1 MMKKKYFI
9 HESSFIDKNASIGE
23 NTKIWYFSNI
33 LNNCIIGKNCVI
45 GQNVMIG
52 PNVKIGNNCKIQN
65 NVSIYQAVELE
76 DYVFCGPSC
85 VFTNVINPRSG
96 VEKKDQFKAT
106 LVRKGATIGAN
117 ATILCGN
124 EIGSFSMIG
133 AGSVVTKNV
142 DNFSLVIGNPAKRIG
157 WVSKYGENLTES
169 LICPVT
175 GDEYIEKNGKLEVKI
190 KAK

>member
-1 MMKKKYFI
+1 MKKKYFI
-9 HESSFIDKNASIGE
+9 HESSFIDKNSYIGE
-23 NTKIWYFSNI
+23 NTKIWHFSNI

-96 VEKKDQFKAT
+96 IEKKDQFKVT

-142 DNFSLVIGNPAKRIG
+142 DNFSLVVGNPAKRIG
-157 WVSKYGENLTES
+157 WVSKYGENLPES

-175 GDEYIEKNGKLEVKI
+175 GDEYIENNGKLEVKI